1 MTEVLSAEQKAEMAA
16 KIAEIKSTDTTD
28 PIEMVRMVR
37 VIVARELEFL
47 YAMPILGEDGIDKLA
62 KIALVLQR
70 IRPPETGGGAGFTDK
85 QLMKK
90 AREDE

>member
-1 MTEVLSAEQKAEMAA
+1 MTEALSQKAEMAA
-16 KIAEIKSTDTTD
+16 QLKAIKETDTTD

-37 VIVARELEFL
+37 VIVTRELEFL
-47 YAMPILGEDGIDKLA
+47 YSMPILGEDGIDKLA

-70 IRPPETGGGAGFTDK
+70 IRPPAPAAENNSEFTDK

-90 AREDE
+90 ARENE